1 MSTASLLVPGA
12 SAPMLGHLV
21 AMSGLHLQGRYG
33 RMSDDFNRLAGRAP
47 IDMRAFVQR
56 YAAAFTRSPA
66 D

>member
-1 MSTASLLVPGA
+1 
-12 SAPMLGHLV
+12 
-21 AMSGLHLQGRYG
+21 
-33 RMSDDFNRLAGRAP
+33 MSDDFNRLAGRAP